1 MTDPGP
7 FEIRGRTAVVTGAG
21 SGIGEGLARAL
32 AAEGCSVV
40 VSDVEGDRAAAVAA
54 DIGPSAL
61 GVRTDVA
68 DRDSVAELAAAARD
82 RFGAVHL
89 LFNNAGVSYHR
100 RGIHATYEDWQW
112 VLGVNLW
119 GVVHGV
125 TEFLPAMLESGEDC
139 HIVNTAS
146 MNGIVP
152 SAHSAMYSASKY
164 GVVGLTETLHNEL
177 QGTRVGVTA
186 LCPAG
191 VTTRIT
197 DSVRNRPDWAAQA
210 DGTRPPHAPSSSFDI
225 SPPLQPAEVAQLTL
239 DGVRNRALYVF
250 TDPKVQALL
259 EAHHATMLAAFAPLT
274 AAAAG

>member
-1 MTDPGP
+1 MTFDLT
-7 FEIRGRTAVVTGAG
+7 GRTAVVTGAG

-32 AAEGCSVV
+32 AAEGCAVV
-40 VSDVEGDRAAAVAA
+40 VSDVEEDRARAVAA
-54 DIGPSAL
+54 DIGGLA
-61 GVRTDVA
+61 VRTDVA
-68 DRDSVAELAAAARD
+68 DRAAVAELAAAATD
-82 RFGAVHL
+82 RFGQVHL

-100 RGIHATYEDWQW
+100 RGTHATYEDWQW

-119 GVVHGV
+119 GVVHGI
-125 TEFLPAMLESGEDC
+125 TEFLPGMLASGEDC

-177 QGTRVGVTA
+177 AGTRVGVTA

-191 VTTRIT
+191 VSTRIT

-210 DGTRPPHAPSSSFDI
+210 DDTRPAHSPSSSFDI
-225 SPPLQPAEVAQLTL
+225 SPALEPAEVAQLTL
-239 DGVRNRALYVF
+239 AGVRDRALYVF
-250 TDPKVQALL
+250 TDPKVQALI
-259 EAHHATMLAAFAPLT
+259 EAHHETMMAAFAPL
-274 AAAAG
+274 AVRP